1 MDAQTVDHA
10 LPQLDVRALA
20 RRAAL
25 PAALA
30 GAGAAA
36 VVALGGPVQ
45 AFVHAVHRAL
55 AADARWVVG
64 GAAFELL
71 SFAGYV
77 ALLWLVAGRAHQRI
91 DARRAMEVT
100 LGGAAATR
108 LLPTAGA
115 GGAALTLWA
124 LRRTGMG
131 NRTAART
138 LLTFL
143 VLLYAVFLAA
153 ILVSGALI
161 ALGATRA
168 HGPLTLSALPAVAA
182 AIGIFIPLAL
192 GLYRRRATGGPA
204 QGGGRA
210 RRGARLLGD
219 ATADALALL
228 RTGDPRLLGA
238 VAWWLFDAAVLWA
251 MLSAFGA
258 PPAIRSEEHTSELQS
273 RNDISYAVFC
283 LKKKKRMSVD
293 DAGPVERH
301 VALHRIGRRPGPGD
315 RGAARAGGGAVA
327 CERAHVLFF
336 LMIRPPPRS
345 TRRYTLFPYTTLFR
359 SEIIRRACRSPVP
372 TTVSASP
379 RRNRSEEH
387 TSELQSRNDISY
399 AVFCLKKKKFRNW
412 CSTLPNAAA
421 SQFKIRNSSLVRSG
435 VPFLTAVAHRWPPI
449 TKCFFFFLMIR
460 RPPSST
466 RRYTLFP
473 YTTLFR
479 SDSPL
484 FRTIFERPS
493 PSSRI
498 ST

>member
-1 MDAQTVDHA
+1 MHDDHA
-10 LPQLDVRALA
+10 AAAELPIPQLDVRALA

-25 PAALA
+25 PAALVAVAA
-30 GAGAAA
+30 GAV
-36 VVALGGPVQ
+36 VVAGGPLRTF
-45 AFVHAVHRAL
+45 ADALDRAL
-55 AADARWVVG
+55 AADSRWVAA

-71 SFAGYV
+71 SFADYV
-77 ALLWLVAGRAHQRI
+77 ALLWVVAGGVTRRI
-91 DARRAMEVT
+91 DARRAVEVT

-131 NRTAART
+131 ARKAART

-192 GLYRRRATGGPA
+192 GLYRRRATGEPA

-258 PPAIRSEEHTSELQS
+258 PPAI
-273 RNDISYAVFC
+273 AVVVLAYFVGQVGNT
-283 LKKKKRMSVD
+283 LPIPGAVSGGIVGVLLAFGVAPDLAVVAVLAYRAV
-293 DAGPVERH
+293 AIWLPAPVGL
-301 VALHRIGRRPGPGD
+301 VALTSLRRTLARWAD
-315 RGAARAGGGAVA
+315 EVAAG
-327 CERAHVLFF
+327 
-336 LMIRPPPRS
+336 
-345 TRRYTLFPYTTLFR
+345 
-359 SEIIRRACRSPVP
+359 
-372 TTVSASP
+372 
-379 RRNRSEEH
+379 
-387 TSELQSRNDISY
+387 
-399 AVFCLKKKKFRNW
+399 
-412 CSTLPNAAA
+412 
-421 SQFKIRNSSLVRSG
+421 
-435 VPFLTAVAHRWPPI
+435 
-449 TKCFFFFLMIR
+449 
-460 RPPSST
+460 
-466 RRYTLFP
+466 
-473 YTTLFR
+473 
-479 SDSPL
+479 
-484 FRTIFERPS
+484 
-493 PSSRI
+493 
-498 ST
+498 